1 MEKIYSC
8 EDVAKR
14 YDVKKSTVWSWI
26 REQKL
31 LAVRIGKGY
40 RIKEADLDSFEQQNR
55 TDKR

>member
-14 YDVKKSTVWSWI
+14 YDVKKSTVWAWI